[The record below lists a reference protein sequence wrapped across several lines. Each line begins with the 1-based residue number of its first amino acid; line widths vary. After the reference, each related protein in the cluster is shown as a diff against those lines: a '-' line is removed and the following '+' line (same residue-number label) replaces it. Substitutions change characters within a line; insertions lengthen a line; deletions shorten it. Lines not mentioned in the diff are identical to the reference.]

1 MPTNL
6 RKNYLGY
13 INRQFYILI
22 FSVFSISAYPQ
33 VCPTALD
40 FDFKP
45 SQPGNG
51 INWLQFPE
59 FDLPFNIVYGGPS
72 RFASSELMFKR
83 GYTHFSNPNFI
94 HLIPEKNRAF
104 IQYSVANTNP
114 AQPWMTHKS
123 PFNNDLN
130 VSQRYWDTEIT
141 RMIAETNGKDRIAAD
156 IFVFD
161 IETQLKSDDSILVL
175 KNLSIVPQQFRSL
188 SNQQFIEQYKR
199 GIQDLYGKAM
209 QYVLD
214 KGKVTAQNISSYSDA
229 PILNTFLNIQGR
241 SWDAWKSD
249 KSAVNY
255 VCYDFNKN
263 QVGGLAYNSQ
273 TFMTP
278 SAYFYYDYPHP
289 FAGEYLS
296 YLLFQIEANRAWTNK
311 DQMVFVWGKYSFNK
325 EFVLRNIK
333 PWMAESMAIFPFFA
347 GAKGL
352 WLWEDPTITE
362 NDMSNYEYFTKGLY
376 RLSKFKNMF
385 EGDYKLI
392 ETISAREYNQTKKP
406 IWRGVQKDNKL
417 LIAAHNPNAKSDT
430 EEVKVFVSYGN
441 FNREITLKGYEI
453 FLCQFDLSLPTA
465 IEPNINFTELKCFPN
480 PTSESISVQF
490 QLKSSTNF
498 KIKITDIL
506 GRSFYSEEV
515 KSKELIF
522 DRLINISDFKVN
534 ELIVSIDDESSKVSK
549 KIFITQ

>member
-6 RKNYLGY
+6 GKKYLGY
-13 INRQFYILI
+13 INRQFYIFI
-22 FSVFSISAYPQ
+22 FSLFSISAFSQACPQ
-33 VCPTALD
+33 TLD

-59 FDLPFNIVYGGPS
+59 FDLPFKIVYGGPS
-72 RFASSELMFKR
+72 RFVSTELMFKR
-83 GYTHFSNPNFI
+83 GFTHLSNPNLI

-104 IQYSVANTNP
+104 IQYSVAYSNP
-114 AQPWMTHKS
+114 GQPWMTHKS
-123 PFNNDLN
+123 PFNNDFS
-130 VSQRYWDTEIT
+130 VYQRYWDTEIT
-141 RMIAETNGKDRIAAD
+141 RIIGETNGKDRIAAD
-156 IFVFD
+156 IYVFD
-161 IETQLKSDDSILVL
+161 VETQLKSDDSILVL
-175 KNLSIVPQQFRSL
+175 KNSSVVPQQIRNL

-209 QYVLD
+209 QYMLD
-214 KGKVTAQNISSYSDA
+214 KGKITAQNISSYSDA
-229 PILNTFLNIQGR
+229 PILNTFINIQGR
-241 SWDAWKSD
+241 SWDAWKTD

-255 VCYDFNKN
+255 VCYDFDKN
-263 QVGGLAYNSQ
+263 QVGGLAYNTQ

-296 YLLFQIEANRAWTNK
+296 YLLFQIEANRAWTSK

-325 EFVLRNIK
+325 EFVLKNIK

-392 ETISAREYNQTKKP
+392 ETISAREYNETKKP
-406 IWRGVQKDNKL
+406 IWRGVFKDNKL
-417 LIAAHNPNAKSDT
+417 LVVAHNPNAKSET
-430 EEVKVFVSYGN
+430 EEVKVLVNYGN
-441 FNREITLKGYEI
+441 FNKEITLKGFEV
-453 FLCQFDLSLPTA
+453 FLCQFDLSLPTGT
-465 IEPNINFTELKCFPN
+465 EPNINFTDLSCFPN
-480 PTSESISVQF
+480 PTSDQIRIQLG
-490 QLKSSTNF
+490 LKSATKF
-498 KIKITDIL
+498 RLKITDIL
-506 GRSFYSEEV
+506 GKSLYNEEV
-515 KSKELIF
+515 ESKEQVF
-522 DRLINISDFKVN
+522 DKLINVSDFN
-534 ELIVSIDDESSKVSK
+534 TSEIIVSIQDDNSVISK
-549 KIFITQ
+549 KIIIAQ

>member
-1 MPTNL
+1 MPANL
-6 RKNYLGY
+6 GKKYLGY
-13 INRQFYILI
+13 INRQFYIFILTI
-22 FSVFSISAYPQ
+22 YSISAYSQTCPQ
-33 VCPTALD
+33 TLD

-59 FDLPFNIVYGGPS
+59 FDLPFKIVYGGPS
-72 RFASSELMFKR
+72 RFVNTGLMFKR
-83 GYTHFSNPNFI
+83 GFTHLSNPNFLN
-94 HLIPEKNRAF
+94 LIPEKNRAF
-104 IQYSVANTNP
+104 IQYSVAYTNP
-114 AQPWMTHKS
+114 AQPWMAHKS

-130 VSQRYWDTEIT
+130 VSQKYWDTEIT
-141 RMIAETNGKDRIAAD
+141 RMIGETNGVDRIAAD

-161 IETQLKSDDSILVL
+161 VETQLKSDDSILVL
-175 KNLSIVPQQFRSL
+175 KNSSVVPQQYRNL

-209 QYVLD
+209 QYILD
-214 KGKVTAQNISSYSDA
+214 KGKVTAQNVSSYSDA
-229 PILNTFLNIQGR
+229 PILNTFINIQGR
-241 SWDAWKSD
+241 SWDAWKKD
-249 KSAVNY
+249 KSVVNY
-255 VCYDFNKN
+255 VCYDFNKSL
-263 QVGGLAYNSQ
+263 VGGLAYNSQ

-325 EFVLRNIK
+325 EFVLKNIK

-362 NDMSNYEYFTKGLY
+362 SDMSNYEYFTKGLY

-385 EGDYKLI
+385 VGDNKLI
-392 ETISAREYNQTKKP
+392 ETISAREYNETKKP
-406 IWRGVQKDNKL
+406 IWRGVLKENKL
-417 LIAAHNPNAKSDT
+417 LVVAHNPNAKSET
-430 EEVKVFVSYGN
+430 EEVKVLVSYAN
-441 FNREITLKGYEI
+441 FSKEIILKGYEI
-453 FLCQFDLSLPTA
+453 FLCQFDLSLPTS

-480 PTSESISVQF
+480 PTSDKIRVKFE
-490 QLKSSTNF
+490 LKSPANF
-498 KIKITDIL
+498 RLKITDIL
-506 GRSFYSEEV
+506 GKSLYNEEV
-515 KSKELIF
+515 KSKELVF
-522 DRLINISDFKVN
+522 DRLINVSDFKAN
-534 ELIVSIDDESSKVSK
+534 ELIVSIEDGSSLVSK
-549 KIFITQ
+549 KIIVAQ